1 MQRLVLTCVAGLLAV
16 SIAFAEDFWAT
27 KEYMQWTDE
36 EVKKVLTNSPWAKD
50 VTINA
55 PIAALG
61 RGQRPSGQSAS
72 VTDVET
78 AGGGGGGTG
87 RGGRRGGGRGGSGF
101 GDESGGGGG
110 EALLTLNISW
120 RSALPLKKALVRSRL
135 GVGASVPAEAR
146 QLIGAEEQDYVIVIS
161 GVPRGMA
168 RLFEN
173 SGIADNATIR
183 AGKKPSVAAKS
194 VNLQPRTQSI
204 DVVYLFPRTQPIA
217 SDDKEVEVVIKFGTI
232 EAKKKFTL
240 KDMVY
245 NGKLEL

>member
-1 MQRLVLTCVAGLLAV
+1 MVLTCVAGLIAV
-16 SIAFAEDFWAT
+16 GIAFAEDFWAT

-55 PIAALG
+55 PLAALG
-61 RGQRPSGQSAS
+61 RGQRPSSQSAAG
-72 VTDVET
+72 TDIET
-78 AGGGGGGTG
+78 AGAGGGGG

-101 GDESGGGGG
+101 GDESGGGS

-135 GVGASVPAEAR
+135 GVGAPVPAEAR
-146 QLIGAEEQDYVIVIS
+146 QLITAEEQDYVIVVS
-161 GVPRGMA
+161 GVPRGMS

-173 SGIADNATIR
+173 SGIAGSATIR
-183 AGKKPSVAAKS
+183 AGKKPSLAAKS
-194 VNLQPRTQSI
+194 VNLQPRTQSV
-204 DVVYLFPRTQPIA
+204 DVVYLFPRTQPIE
-217 SDDKEVEVVIKFGTI
+217 SGDKEVEVVIKFGAI